1 MAALLAQQGFL
12 ATSEFLTAADGGL
25 YNTYTNG
32 GKPEAATSGLG
43 ERWELVF
50 SRGALSVRVYAP
62 APLPAGEH
70 QVEFP
75 ADALWVF

>member
-1 MAALLAQQGFL
+1 MTLQTQM
-12 ATSEFLTAADGGL
+12 
-25 YNTYTNG
+25 Y
-32 GKPEAATSGLG
+32 LG

-50 SRGALSVRVYAP
+50 SRGDLSVRVYAP
-62 APLPAGEH
+62 APLPEGEH

>member
-1 MAALLAQQGFL
+1 VIRL
-12 ATSEFLTAADGGL
+12 ERVRIADGPGPNRIPMTL
-25 YNTYTNG
+25 RTQMY
-32 GKPEAATSGLG
+32 LG

-50 SRGALSVRVYAP
+50 SRGDLSVRVYAP
-62 APLPAGEH
+62 APLPEGEH

>member
-1 MAALLAQQGFL
+1 
-12 ATSEFLTAADGGL
+12 
-25 YNTYTNG
+25 
-32 GKPEAATSGLG
+32 
-43 ERWELVF
+43 VF